1 MDALLAS
8 ELSAETL
15 AALQAHLAATQIA
28 DESADDEVSED
39 FRLSQLYEAYASSFL
54 DWYDDVTGEALAREA
69 LEMSKG
75 GPIAF
80 LSTPAAY
87 KALKKLE
94 PERKNVYIFEYDHR
108 FGQKY
113 GDEFVFYDYNAP
125 LDVDAKFHNFFDYVL
140 VEPPYLTEQC
150 MKGFGET
157 MKLISREVVPTDHGK
172 KQMDSIIV
180 KYIHVICAAGAL
192 KEAMADELGLTP
204 SGFVPTFESKLSNRL
219 TTYVNYSSERFGKY
233 EA

>member
-39 FRLSQLYEAYASSFL
+39 FRLSQLYEAYA
-54 DWYDDVTGEALAREA
+54 T
-69 LEMSKG
+69 
-75 GPIAF
+75 
-80 LSTPAAY
+80 
-87 KALKKLE
+87 
-94 PERKNVYIFEYDHR
+94 
-108 FGQKY
+108 
-113 GDEFVFYDYNAP
+113 
-125 LDVDAKFHNFFDYVL
+125 
-140 VEPPYLTEQC
+140 
-150 MKGFGET
+150 
-157 MKLISREVVPTDHGK
+157 
-172 KQMDSIIV
+172 
-180 KYIHVICAAGAL
+180 GAL

>member
-39 FRLSQLYEAYASSFL
+39 FRLSQLYEAYASSFSS
-54 DWYDDVTGEALAREA
+54 E
-69 LEMSKG
+69 K
-75 GPIAF
+75 
-80 LSTPAAY
+80 
-87 KALKKLE
+87 
-94 PERKNVYIFEYDHR
+94 
-108 FGQKY
+108 
-113 GDEFVFYDYNAP
+113 P
-125 LDVDAKFHNFFDYVL
+125 LCLTFVL
-140 VEPPYLTEQC
+140 V
-150 MKGFGET
+150 
-157 MKLISREVVPTDHGK
+157 I
-172 KQMDSIIV
+172 
-180 KYIHVICAAGAL
+180 AAL

>member
-39 FRLSQLYEAYASSFL
+39 FRLSQF
-54 DWYDDVTGEALAREA
+54 WYDDVTGEALAREA

-172 KQMDSIIV
+172 KVMITPNVFINS
-180 KYIHVICAAGAL
+180 GAL

>member
-39 FRLSQLYEAYASSFL
+39 FRLSQLYEAYA
-54 DWYDDVTGEALAREA
+54 T
-69 LEMSKG
+69 
-75 GPIAF
+75 
-80 LSTPAAY
+80 
-87 KALKKLE
+87 
-94 PERKNVYIFEYDHR
+94 
-108 FGQKY
+108 
-113 GDEFVFYDYNAP
+113 
-125 LDVDAKFHNFFDYVL
+125 
-140 VEPPYLTEQC
+140 
-150 MKGFGET
+150 
-157 MKLISREVVPTDHGK
+157 
-172 KQMDSIIV
+172 
-180 KYIHVICAAGAL
+180 L